1 MASCTTE
8 EEHYSSVE
16 LKHVLSLK
24 FPHVPQGNVLID
36 DDDDTD
42 DAADAEDDGNDDDND
57 GDGTV
62 MMMMMMIKMMMA
74 MMMVMKLSQLLS
86 AHYTTSVSMQ
96 EPSLSLSLNLAS
108 CSHTYLLERKRRSAG
123 NSSLLLTRTTSPTR
137 TSCQQMVIVL
147 PLRNTGGIWRVQETS
162 YIISVLWNK
171 KSTTGTVR

>member
-1 MASCTTE
+1 
-8 EEHYSSVE
+8 
-16 LKHVLSLK
+16 
-24 FPHVPQGNVLID
+24 
-36 DDDDTD
+36 
-42 DAADAEDDGNDDDND
+42 
-57 GDGTV
+57 
-62 MMMMMMIKMMMA
+62 MMMMMMMKTMMA
-74 MMMVMKLSQLLS
+74 MMMVVKLSQLLS
-86 AHYTTSVSMQ
+86 AYYTTSVSMQ
-96 EPSLSLSLNLAS
+96 EPSLALSFNLGSS